1 MGSSQQVSLGT
12 SFGKNPFIV
21 LGATARDNRNRV
33 VELADEVSL
42 IADGDEAHKAQSA
55 LLNIRTRLAAEMGWM
70 PGVAPSKAAAAVEDL
85 AANISNPETGS
96 DLPPLA
102 RANLL
107 SAAAQAGDGS
117 LTRAQVASLFYRLA
131 MAVEAVDLS
140 AVARDINEDRSI
152 AGFPPVRDEELIVH
166 EFESRKGEYR
176 SAINALLDSLP
187 SRSIVDV
194 MEEVVAK
201 STSAGSEH
209 APAFV
214 QEVVASYD
222 LALQGFVEAEAA
234 NVAKL
239 VQRGLA
245 LASKGEAQVVQ
256 VIQEIEKVATNFNKI
271 IGPVQLVARANGIDH
286 VATRNFAAEIR
297 SLAIDLH
304 NHHDFVDTPARIS
317 TFLNDHFGQLD
328 TIADQVSED
337 LSYLKETAEQRKR
350 SDAEFRQMITYSA
363 KIGILFKENVSISP
377 EGITYQERRFALEN
391 ITHLRWWNANGM
403 YKIFVG
409 TAGSSFQID
418 TSRQDIFLNL
428 IDRIWK
434 AVGVRLLVE
443 MVRKLRAGE
452 PFAFGSAVIRN
463 DSVVLTRHK
472 TFSANEQVT
481 LSWRNVNVMT
491 EHGRLVIKS
500 RNQGNV
506 YTAIPFQECNNLPV
520 LDMLLSKFLRSGKDT
535 ISEMFD

>member
-1 MGSSQQVSLGT
+1 MGSALRLSLGT
-12 SFGKNPFIV
+12 SFGKNPFII
-21 LGATARDNRNRV
+21 LGATTRDNRTRV
-33 VELADEVSL
+33 VELADEGSL
-42 IADGDEAHKAQSA
+42 IADGDEAHKAQST

-70 PGVAPSKAAAAVEDL
+70 PGVAPSKAATAVEGL
-85 AANISNPETGS
+85 AATIFNPDTGS

-107 SAAAQAGDGS
+107 SAAAQAMEGS
-117 LTRAQVASLFYRLA
+117 LTRAQIASLFYRLA
-131 MAVEAVDLS
+131 MAVEDVDLS
-140 AVARDINEDRSI
+140 AVARHINEDRSI
-152 AGFPPVRDEELIVH
+152 AGFPPVRDEDLIVQ
-166 EFESRKGEYR
+166 EFESRKSEYR

-194 MEEVVAK
+194 MEEVVEK

-245 LASKGEAQVVQ
+245 LATKGEAQVVP

-271 IGPVQLVARANGIDH
+271 MGPVQLVAGANGIDH
-286 VATRNFAAEIR
+286 VATRSFAAEIR
-297 SLAIDLH
+297 NLAIDLH
-304 NHHDFVDTPARIS
+304 NNHNFVDTPARIS
-317 TFLNDHFGQLD
+317 TFLNDNFGQLD
-328 TIADQVSED
+328 AIANQVSED

-350 SDAEFRQMITYSA
+350 SDAEFREMITYNV

-391 ITHLRWWNANGM
+391 ITRLRWWNANGVN
-403 YKIFVG
+403 KIFVG

-434 AVGVRLLVE
+434 AAGVRLLVE
-443 MVRKLRAGE
+443 MVRKLRDGE
-452 PFAFGSAVIRN
+452 EFAFGSAVIRN

-472 TFSANEQVT
+472 TFSANEQVR
-481 LSWRNVNVMT
+481 LSWRNVNVTT
-491 EHGRLVIKS
+491 EYGKLVIKS

-506 YTAIPFQECNNLPV
+506 YSAIPFQECNNLPV
-520 LDMLLSKFLRSGKDT
+520 VDMLLSKFLQSGKET